1 MTAIDGC
8 QMYQI
13 ELPTTVL
20 SADSNFNHLSNSA
33 GMQQYNKVNFM
44 PHYNFTNN
52 KTVYEM
58 LEIKFEFQHWMETVN
73 YFYAYK
79 IFVKRIF

>member
-20 SADSNFNHLSNSA
+20 SADSNFNHLNNSA
-33 GMQQYNKVNFM
+33 GMQQYNKANFM
-44 PHYNFTNN
+44 PHKNSTNN
-52 KTVYEM
+52 TTVATLYEM
-58 LEIKFEFQHWMETVN
+58 LKIKFEFQH
-73 YFYAYK
+73 
-79 IFVKRIF
+79 